1 MARTEARLGVVILM
15 LPDWVIIL
23 AAIELF
29 GFLIFGLSIATA
41 IPENEIAPEERQNQ
55 TAS

>member
-1 MARTEARLGVVILM
+1 M

-29 GFLIFGLSIATA
+29 AFVIFGLSIATA
-41 IPENEIAPEERQNQ
+41 VPEEEIAPEARRNL
-55 TAS
+55 TAG